1 MLTHRDDRLRE
12 FESFSTKYQKG
23 VIMKERK
30 SFLFYYDWF
39 NVLKKLNYSQVGRV
53 VMAIEEYEK
62 SGIEPQF
69 RDSTSKIAFTV
80 ISNTLIRDA
89 EKYEKKC
96 LKNAENARKR
106 WDNNANVY
114 ERINENAN
122 YADKE
127 RDKDKDKDTDRD
139 IENDSVSS
147 SFSSKTVC
155 EYSDDF
161 LYFWKEYPKK
171 VGKGDAFKKWKK
183 ANLTN
188 ADKIN
193 MLFRLSYFMWNVS
206 LNHCKQFIN
215 CYKLYV
221 FIQLTHKIT
230 KVLYAYGPR
239 VNINYAVTVY
249 RINIRFVG
257 VYDCRLFIQPFVSYF
272 RTLTIG
278 MP

>member
-1 MLTHRDDRLRE
+1 
-12 FESFSTKYQKG
+12 
-23 VIMKERK
+23 MKERK

-39 NVLKKLNYSQVGRV
+39 NVLKNPNYSQVGRV

-127 RDKDKDKDTDRD
+127 RDKDKDKDKEKDTDRD
-139 IENDSVSS
+139 IEKDSISS

-161 LYFWKEYPKK
+161 LDFWKEYPKK

-183 ANLTN
+183 AKLTN
-188 ADKIN
+188 TDKTDIMN
-193 MLFRLSYFMWNVS
+193 A
-206 LNHCKQFIN
+206 LNWQKKSDRWRNDYGRFIPN
-215 CYKLYV
+215 PSTYISQRRWEDEPDLNFNSDITDPSRYTDGDTLPD
-221 FIQLTHKIT
+221 FILRGD
-230 KVLYAYGPR
+230 Y
-239 VNINYAVTVY
+239 
-249 RINIRFVG
+249 
-257 VYDCRLFIQPFVSYF
+257 
-272 RTLTIG
+272 
-278 MP
+278 

>member
-1 MLTHRDDRLRE
+1 
-12 FESFSTKYQKG
+12 
-23 VIMKERK
+23 MKERK

-39 NVLKKLNYSQVGRV
+39 NVLKNLNYSQVGRV

-127 RDKDKDKDTDRD
+127 RDKDKDKDTDID
-139 IENDSVSS
+139 IEKDSISS

-183 ANLTN
+183 AKLTN
-188 ADKIN
+188 TDKTDIMN
-193 MLFRLSYFMWNVS
+193 A
-206 LNHCKQFIN
+206 LNWQKKSDRWRNDYGRFIPN
-215 CYKLYV
+215 PSTYISQRRWEDEPDLIFNSDITDPSRYTDGDTLPD
-221 FIQLTHKIT
+221 FILRGD
-230 KVLYAYGPR
+230 Y
-239 VNINYAVTVY
+239 
-249 RINIRFVG
+249 
-257 VYDCRLFIQPFVSYF
+257 
-272 RTLTIG
+272 
-278 MP
+278 

>member
-1 MLTHRDDRLRE
+1 
-12 FESFSTKYQKG
+12 
-23 VIMKERK
+23 MKERK

-39 NVLKKLNYSQVGRV
+39 NVLKNLNYSQVGRV

-127 RDKDKDKDTDRD
+127 RDKDKDKDKDTDRD
-139 IENDSVSS
+139 IENDSISS

-161 LYFWKEYPKK
+161 LDFWKEYPKK
-171 VGKGDAFKKWKK
+171 VGKGDAFKMWKK
-183 ANLTN
+183 AKLTN
-188 ADKIN
+188 TDKTDIMN
-193 MLFRLSYFMWNVS
+193 A
-206 LNHCKQFIN
+206 LNWQKKSDRWRNDYGRFIPN
-215 CYKLYV
+215 PSTYISQRRWEDEPDLNFNSDITDPSRYTDGDTLPD
-221 FIQLTHKIT
+221 FILRGD
-230 KVLYAYGPR
+230 Y
-239 VNINYAVTVY
+239 
-249 RINIRFVG
+249 
-257 VYDCRLFIQPFVSYF
+257 
-272 RTLTIG
+272 
-278 MP
+278 

>member
-1 MLTHRDDRLRE
+1 
-12 FESFSTKYQKG
+12 
-23 VIMKERK
+23 MKERK

-39 NVLKKLNYSQVGRV
+39 NVLKNLNYSQVGRV

-114 ERINENAN
+114 ERINKNAN

-127 RDKDKDKDTDRD
+127 RDKDKDTDRD
-139 IENDSVSS
+139 IENDSISS

-161 LYFWKEYPKK
+161 LDFWKEYPKK

-183 ANLTN
+183 AKLTN
-188 ADKIN
+188 TDKTDIMN
-193 MLFRLSYFMWNVS
+193 A
-206 LNHCKQFIN
+206 LNWQKKSDRWRNDYGRFIPN
-215 CYKLYV
+215 PSTYISQRRWEDEPCDNLKPDYSDPSRYNDGDTLPD
-221 FIQLTHKIT
+221 FILRGD
-230 KVLYAYGPR
+230 Y
-239 VNINYAVTVY
+239 
-249 RINIRFVG
+249 
-257 VYDCRLFIQPFVSYF
+257 
-272 RTLTIG
+272 
-278 MP
+278 